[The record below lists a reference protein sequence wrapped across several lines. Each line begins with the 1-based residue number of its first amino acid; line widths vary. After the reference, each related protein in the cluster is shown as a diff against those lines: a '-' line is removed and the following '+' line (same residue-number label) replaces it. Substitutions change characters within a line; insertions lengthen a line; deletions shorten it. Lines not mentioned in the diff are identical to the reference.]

1 MGVCVCVFNDK
12 FWSDVDISLN
22 RYMYCGFFLIVAAVC
37 VFKDKFW
44 SYVDIS
50 LNGYMYCSFFVSHGA
65 VQLCSSW
72 PCCATA
78 SDSSVRVLALCRGD
92 GDVTPAHSGV
102 HVSRLSP
109 VWAALRW
116 HRPMDRTDFA
126 AMSARWD
133 RQRRRDRQAAERHC
147 RGDRSSFVLQ
157 HTRSSLV

>member
-1 MGVCVCVFNDK
+1 
-12 FWSDVDISLN
+12 
-22 RYMYCGFFLIVAAVC
+22 MYCG
-37 VFKDKFW
+37 
-44 SYVDIS
+44 
-50 LNGYMYCSFFVSHGA
+50 FFVSHGA
-65 VQLCSSW
+65 VQLCGCW

-78 SDSSVRVLALCRGD
+78 SDSSVRVLALCHGD

-157 HTRSSLV
+157 HTWNVTFIEWEGNFIPFEVFLNLSTTYKKFKPKLYTHFVYNIYAKLQNFI